1 MSLEA
6 LEFVERRQVRVLV
19 IQMHH
24 EADRHEAVLQMIQK
38 RAAAGGI
45 IQRPAERMLHETG
58 LVQRGVDLPKLFE
71 AEPIFL
77 RLASLRQSKARNGL
91 LAQRSARALS
101 QKREFTPQL
110 HAARKALFVGAIL
123 GQPHVAGGDAAHVA
137 VFVEQQFGCRK
148 AGVDFHAQLLRLG
161 AKKARDVCERADII
175 AVIAH

>member
-1 MSLEA
+1 
-6 LEFVERRQVRVLV
+6 
-19 IQMHH
+19 
-24 EADRHEAVLQMIQK
+24 
-38 RAAAGGI
+38 
-45 IQRPAERMLHETG
+45 MLHEAG
-58 LVQRGVDLPKLFE
+58 LVQGGINPPKLLQ
-71 AEPIFL
+71 AEPVFL
-77 RLASLRQSKARNGL
+77 RLASLRQLEVRNGL

-110 HAARKALFVGAIL
+110 HAARIALFAGAIL